1 MWNLEAG
8 GVTTGRVISVPTII
22 SQVSVLLLPWV
33 AWSLSKV
40 SWLTSGDRQAG
51 GQTSSRPVKRTE
63 WC

>member
-8 GVTTGRVISVPTII
+8 GVTTGRVSSAPTII
-22 SQVSVLLLPWV
+22 SKVSVLLLPWV

-51 GQTSSRPVKRTE
+51 GQTSSRPVNSLGD
-63 WC
+63 